1 MLRAIVRFS
10 LRRRMVVL
18 VLACALL
25 GYGIY
30 SLSIARYDL
39 FPEFAPAEVVI
50 QTEAP
55 GLSPEQVEQLVTTP
69 LESEI
74 AGVTGVQ
81 SIRSGS
87 IQGLSVITVLFRSET
102 NVYLDRQLIAERLPT
117 VTLPAGIKP
126 IITPL
131 TSSTSTVLE
140 IGLTSKRLSLMDLT
154 TIANWTVK
162 RRLLAVPG
170 VAKVAVFGEETRQ
183 IQVQFDPERLIRH
196 ELDVR
201 DILAAAQRATAVRGS
216 GLITTENQRL
226 ILQSLGQPVSDTE
239 IARSVVAR
247 RNGANLTLGDVA
259 DVVYA
264 PAPRIGGASVFG
276 RPALILVVSSQYGA
290 NTLEVTHALD
300 TALAELEPSLRKQG
314 VEMNTNI
321 FRPATFI
328 ETALHNIR
336 ESLIAGAVLVMVV
349 LFLFLLNLRTA
360 AISCTAIPLS
370 LLGAIVVLERFGFS
384 LNTMTLGGLAIA
396 VGEVVDDAVIDVEN
410 IFRRLRENRTQSRT
424 RAAWRVVLDASL
436 EVRSAVIYATFAVIL
451 VFFPVLTMSGVAG
464 RIFSPLAVAYIA
476 AILVSLL
483 VALTV
488 TPALCLVLLANRQL
502 PSSDT
507 PVVRALKRV
516 YTKLLQRVE
525 RAPRAVLGAV
535 VGTIILVGAIVAPNL
550 ETSFIPPLREGN
562 LTLHMT
568 AVPGTSVH
576 QSLELGSRVTQ
587 ALEHLPYISL
597 VAQRVGRAELA
608 DDTNGTHSSEFEVAL
623 KPLRSSQY
631 DAAIAAIRRTVAGFP
646 GAVFSIN
653 SFLVERINEILSGY
667 TSGVALNIYGDDLNT
682 LDAQAK
688 EIARVLGGI
697 RGVTDVALESP
708 PGMPQV
714 DIRLR
719 PNELARWG
727 LSAVEVLDL
736 IRTAFGGDL
745 VGQTYQG
752 DRITDVSLILSPA
765 RRRHLHEIG
774 DLPLRGPDGNY
785 LQLRDV
791 ADIRASSGRY
801 VIQHEGGRRVET
813 VTCNLTGI
821 GINTFLKEAQSRL
834 ASINLPPDVDLAFT
848 GQIQEQER
856 AKNQLL
862 VHASLAGVGMVLLLA
877 IVMGNYRNL
886 LLVLANLP
894 FALVGGILAAWMAGG
909 NLSLGGLVGFV
920 TLFGITLR
928 NAIMLVS
935 HYQHLVQVEGMRW
948 EWNTALRGAT
958 ERLSPILMTAL
969 VTGLGLL
976 PLAWGS
982 GDPGREIE
990 GPMAIVILGG
1000 LFTSTVLNLLVLP
1013 ALALRFG
1020 RFGEAPVQGR
1030 A

>member
-1 MLRAIVRFS
+1 MLRSIVRFS
-10 LRRRMVVL
+10 LRRRVTVL
-18 VLACALL
+18 VLACVLL

-81 SIRSGS
+81 AVRSGS
-87 IQGLSVITVLFRSET
+87 IQGLSVITVLFRSGT
-102 NVYLDRQLIAERLPT
+102 NIYLDRQLIAERLPT

-126 IITPL
+126 MITPL

-140 IGLTSKRLSLMDLT
+140 IGLTSKRLSLMELT
-154 TIANWTVK
+154 TIADWIVK
-162 RRLLAVPG
+162 RRLSAVPG
-170 VAKVAVFGEETRQ
+170 VAKVAVFGEQALQ
-183 IQVQFDPERLIRH
+183 IRVQFDPERLIRH

-201 DILAAAQRATAVRGS
+201 DIVAAAQRATAVRGS
-216 GLITTENQRL
+216 GFISTENQRL
-226 ILQSLGQPVSDTE
+226 ILQSLGQPLSDTE

-276 RPALILVVSSQYGA
+276 SPALILLVSSQYGA

-336 ESLIAGAVLVMVV
+336 DSLITGAVLVIVV

-370 LLGAIVVLERFGFS
+370 LLGAMVVLERFGFS

-410 IFRRLRENRTQSRT
+410 IFRRLRENRTQQVP
-424 RAAWRVVLDASL
+424 RAAWRVVFDASL

-451 VFFPVLTMSGVAG
+451 VFVPVLTMSGVAG
-464 RIFSPLAVAYIA
+464 RMFSPLAIAYIA

-488 TPALCLVLLANRQL
+488 TPALCLVLLAKRQL

-507 PVVRALKRV
+507 AFVRILKRA
-516 YTKLLQRVE
+516 YTKLLHQVE
-525 RAPRAVLGAV
+525 RAPRVVLGIVAI
-535 VGTIILVGAIVAPNL
+535 TIILVGTFIAPNL

-568 AVPGTSVH
+568 TVPGTSVH
-576 QSLELGSRVTQ
+576 QSLELGNRVTQ
-587 ALEHLPYISL
+587 ALGHLPYVSL

-608 DDTNGTHSSEFEVAL
+608 DDTNGTHSSEFEVVL
-623 KPLRSSQY
+623 KPLHSSQY
-631 DAAIAAIRRTVAGFP
+631 DAAIAAVRKTVAGFP
-646 GAVFSIN
+646 GAVFSLN

-667 TSGVALNIYGDDLNT
+667 TSGIAVNIFGDDLNL
-682 LDAQAK
+682 LDSKAR

-697 RGVTDVALESP
+697 RGVSDVALESP
-708 PGMPQV
+708 PGMPQI

-719 PNELARWG
+719 PNEFTRWG

-736 IRTAFGGDL
+736 IRTAFGGEL
-745 VGQTYQG
+745 AGQTYQG
-752 DRITDVSLILSPA
+752 NRIMDVSVILSPA
-765 RRRHLHEIG
+765 KRKHVHQIS

-785 LQLRDV
+785 VRLRDV
-791 ADIRASSGRY
+791 ADIDASSGRY
-801 VIQHEGGRRVET
+801 IIQHEGGRRVET
-813 VTCNLTGI
+813 VTCNLTETGI
-821 GINTFLKEAQSRL
+821 STFLKEAQRHL
-834 ASINLPPDVDLAFT
+834 VHVNLPPGMDIAFT

-856 AKNQLL
+856 ARNQLL
-862 VHASLAGVGMVLLLA
+862 VHASLAGIGMVLLLA

-894 FALVGGILAAWMAGG
+894 FALVGGVLAVWVGGG

-928 NAIMLVS
+928 NAIMLIS
-935 HYQHLVQVEGMRW
+935 HYEHLVSVERMRW
-948 EWNTALRGAT
+948 DWDTALRGAT
-958 ERLSPILMTAL
+958 ERLIPILMTAL

-990 GPMAIVILGG
+990 GPMATVILGG
-1000 LFTSTVLNLLVLP
+1000 LCTSTVLNLLVLP
-1013 ALALRFG
+1013 TLALRFG
-1020 RFGEAPVQGR
+1020 KFGQPSVHH
-1030 A
+1030 